1 MENQPDVALQIFT
14 LGRALQWSLAALL
27 LLIGILASRI
37 TKRAVRRLGERYM
50 SPQQAMLASRAAS
63 TAIVIVTLA
72 AALTQAGIDLSV
84 ALGAAGIVTVAIG
97 FAAQTSASNLISG
110 LFLMGEKPF
119 VIGDFIQ
126 LGSTQGEVISIDL
139 LSAKLRTVDNLL
151 VRIPNET
158 LLKSEIVNL
167 TRFEKRRLDLPLDLA
182 YGSDL
187 EKVKRLLFELAAAS
201 ELAMKDPE
209 PPFAFLGFGE
219 SALNLR
225 FSVWVAPADYLELK
239 TRLLT
244 EIKTSFEKEGIQF
257 PFPHRTLVT
266 AAPLPVKMVE

>member
-209 PPFAFLGFGE
+209 PTFAFLGFGE